1 MFDFRFRI
9 DLIEVDPRA
18 VQDRHRN
25 LFDDDPKP
33 PSQQQQ
39 HLRSQPRLEDQH
51 PQPQV
56 EIIVVTVSTWG
67 VRNKF
72 QKTKRS
78 A

>member
-9 DLIEVDPRA
+9 ESIEVDPEQCKIA
-18 VQDRHRN
+18 IEA

-67 VRNKF
+67 G
-72 QKTKRS
+72 
-78 A
+78 